1 MPKIKKNKSLYKE
14 YLCSEIYS
22 TGARKSFHEQKRKRK
37 KVHVYFCDDG
47 EQVLLASHGGDENN
61 NYKSTGLPVAEPE
74 TLIYYTDYYT
84 QLGYKVLI
92 CTCHPTNV
100 GNKIPKLAEFII
112 GYGIVDCVVWREYYD
127 NSIEIYVERKD
138 L

>member
-1 MPKIKKNKSLYKE
+1 MTKSRFVSGNSF
-14 YLCSEIYS
+14 LCPD
-22 TGARKSFHEQKRKRK
+22 
-37 KVHVYFCDDG
+37 CG
-47 EQVLLASHGGDENN
+47 EDMRSYPFFER
-61 NYKSTGLPVAEPE
+61 
-74 TLIYYTDYYT
+74 
-84 QLGYKVLI
+84 GYKVLI

-112 GYGIVDCVVWREYYD
+112 GYGVVDCVVWREYYD